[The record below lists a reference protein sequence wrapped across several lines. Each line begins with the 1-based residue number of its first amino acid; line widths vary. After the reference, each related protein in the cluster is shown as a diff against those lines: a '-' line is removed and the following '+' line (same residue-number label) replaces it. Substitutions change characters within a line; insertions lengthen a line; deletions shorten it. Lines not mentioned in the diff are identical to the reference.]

1 MFCSAPNH
9 FRGLC
14 DPGAVR
20 FHFNR
25 CAAFLLVSVCLGWH
39 GTVAQETGADQPVPP
54 TPSSTAA
61 AARTGSNNRD
71 VSIRELPRNLL
82 QDQKDIWLF
91 PVKLAGG
98 KHIWPAIG
106 IVGATAAFVAT
117 DAHSAPPFHTTN
129 SFSGFNTAFS
139 STNTN
144 LMIAALPAA
153 LYGVGW
159 LRKDSYAKNTALL
172 AIEAWADGFLL
183 VLPFKAITARKQPL
197 AYLGTGP
204 YTDSFF
210 NGLHNPIHSGGF
222 FSGHA
227 IAAMAIATVI
237 AHRYRDHRWVPYV
250 AYGLAGAICFS
261 RISTSSHFPGDV
273 VFGGAMGYVISR
285 YLVLPT
291 RN

>member
-1 MFCSAPNH
+1 MFCVAPNR
-9 FRGLC
+9 FRALC
-14 DPGAVR
+14 GPGAVR
-20 FHFNR
+20 FPLKC
-25 CAAFLLVSVCLGWH
+25 CATFLLLSACVGGH
-39 GTVAQETGADQPVPP
+39 GVVAQETGPDQPASPP
-54 TPSSTAA
+54 PSPTATIT
-61 AARTGSNNRD
+61 RTGSNNRD

-98 KHIWPAIG
+98 KHVWPAIG
-106 IVGATAAFVAT
+106 IVGVTAAFVAT
-117 DAHSAPPFHTTN
+117 DAHSAPPFRTTN

-144 LMIAALPAA
+144 IMIAAVPVAM
-153 LYGVGW
+153 YGVGW
-159 LRKDSYAKNTALL
+159 LGKDSYAKDTALL
-172 AIEAWADGFLL
+172 AMQAWADGFLL
-183 VLPFKAITARKQPL
+183 MIPFKATTARKQPL
-197 AYLGTGP
+197 AYLGDGP

-285 YLVLPT
+285 YLVLPA

>member
-1 MFCSAPNH
+1 
-9 FRGLC
+9 LK
-14 DPGAVR
+14 
-20 FHFNR
+20 R
-25 CAAFLLVSVCLGWH
+25 CAAFLLLSVCLGWH
-39 GTVAQETGADQPVPP
+39 GVLAQETGADQPAPP
-54 TPSSTAA
+54 TPSGTAA
-61 AARTGSNNRD
+61 VTRTGSNNRD

-82 QDQKDIWLF
+82 QDQKDIWIF

-98 KHIWPAIG
+98 KHIWPTIG
-106 IVGATAAFVAT
+106 IVGVTAAFVAT
-117 DAHSAPPFHTTN
+117 DAHSAPPFRMTN

-144 LMIAALPAA
+144 MMIAAVPVA

-159 LRKDSYAKNTALL
+159 LRKDSYAENTALL
-172 AIEAWADGFLL
+172 AIEAWADGSLL

-197 AYLGTGP
+197 AYVANGP

-237 AHRYRDHRWVPYV
+237 AYRYRDHRWVPYV

-261 RISTSSHFPGDV
+261 RIGTSSHFPGDV

-285 YLVLPT
+285 YLVLPA